1 MQEKRAINQI
11 IDRLVF
17 IILALVLITTYLV
30 FGVFAKYK
38 SIAAG
43 NTEARVAKFGSLN
56 LYEYNSSG
64 DIITTGTSTQ
74 TEEIIIT
81 PGKDIN
87 KKIIINYSGNEVA
100 TYLFFVV
107 NSDGWKITKDKITNN
122 HVMSINNN
130 KNEYLA
136 KWEMKNHWTHLESL
150 STETRNIFYF
160 IVPPHSNIN
169 ETVMEK
175 IEVNA
180 VDLDSD
186 NPMDEFGYELSFEVY
201 AASAL
206 DITPEYAYARAEAN
220 H

>member
-1 MQEKRAINQI
+1 MQDRITINKV
-11 IDRLVF
+11 IDRIAF
-17 IILALVLITTYLV
+17 IILASVLITTYLV

-64 DIITTGTSTQ
+64 DIIATGTTTQ

-100 TYLFFVV
+100 TYIFFVV
-107 NSDGWKITKDKITNN
+107 NSDGWEISKDETTNN
-122 HVMSINNN
+122 HLISINNS
-130 KNEYLA
+130 KDEAVA
-136 KWEMKNHWTHLESL
+136 KWEIKNHWQHLESL
-150 STETRNIFYF
+150 STENRNIFYF
-160 IVPPHSNIN
+160 ITPPDSNIN
-169 ETVMEK
+169 ETIMEK

-180 VDLDSD
+180 VDLDSS

-201 AASAL
+201 ATSAYN
-206 DITPEYAYARAEAN
+206 IEPEYAFTRAEAN